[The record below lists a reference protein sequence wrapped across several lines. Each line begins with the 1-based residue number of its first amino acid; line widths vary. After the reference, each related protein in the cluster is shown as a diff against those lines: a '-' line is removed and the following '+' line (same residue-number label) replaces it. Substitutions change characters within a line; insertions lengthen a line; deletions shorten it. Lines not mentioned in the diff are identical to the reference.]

1 MAQGG
6 SIMDP
11 LKFACSICLDLL
23 KEPVTIPCGHNY
35 CMDCI
40 KIHWN
45 GEAQRKIYSCPQC
58 RRTFSPRPVLEKNIM
73 LAELVE
79 ELKKTE
85 LRSTPADLSH
95 PGPEGVFCDVC
106 SEMKMKAVKSC
117 LDCLASY
124 CEEHLRP
131 HSDVPALRKHK
142 LVGPSG
148 NLHQN
153 VCSLHDEVMK
163 IFCRTDQ
170 RCICYLCLMDEHK
183 NHETV
188 SAAAEF
194 TEKQKKLEETRQQV
208 QQRIES
214 REKDMKELQQEV
226 ENINTSADKAVEDS
240 EEIFNQMI
248 ILIQKRSSE
257 VKQKIRSQQE
267 AEVSRVLD
275 LQEELEQEISDLK
288 SKDREMET
296 LSNTEDHSQFLHRYS
311 SLSALSQSTHSSG
324 LPVCPLRFFEEVT
337 KAAADTKDK
346 LQELLRDKEENIS
359 MTEAKPD
366 VLPPKPE
373 PMNQVQDSASSSMH
387 EETRENFL
395 QYTRKITLDL
405 NTAHELLEISEGNRT
420 VTMMRESGYYLY
432 HPDRF
437 DRRWQVLSK
446 QSLTGR
452 CYWEVE
458 WSGAGVQIAVT
469 YKSICRDG
477 DYDDSSF
484 GLNEKSWALH
494 CRRNSYTFYHD
505 SIDTPVSGPD
515 SSTIGVYLDHGA
527 GVLAFYSVSET
538 MTLLHRVQTRFR
550 KPLHVGIWL
559 SRSTGTTVEILK
571 LKGPKR
577 RGATAF

>member
-6 SIMDP
+6 SMMDP

-58 RRTFSPRPVLEKNIM
+58 RRTFSPRPVLVKNTM

-79 ELKKTE
+79 ELKKTNR
-85 LRSTPADLSH
+85 RSTLCYA
-95 PGPEGVFCDVC
+95 GPEDVSCDVC
-106 SEMKMKAVKSC
+106 SGRKLKAVKSC

-124 CEEHLRP
+124 CEEHLQS
-131 HSDVPALRKHK
+131 HYESSENHE
-142 LVGPSG
+142 LVEASKS
-148 NLHQN
+148 LKEN
-153 VCSLHDEVMK
+153 VCSRHNQMMK

-170 RCICYLCLMDEHK
+170 INICYLCLMDGHK
-183 NHETV
+183 GHNTTV

-194 TEKQKKLEETRQQV
+194 TEKQKKLEETRLEV
-208 QQRIES
+208 QQRIKS

-248 ILIQKRSSE
+248 LLIQKRSSE
-257 VKQKIRSQQE
+257 VTQQIRSQQE
-267 AEVSRVLD
+267 AEVSQVLD
-275 LQEELEQEISDLK
+275 LQEELEEEIRDLR

-296 LSNTEDHSQFLHRYS
+296 LSHTEDHSQFLHRYS
-311 SLSALSQSTHSSG
+311 SLSALSQSTYSSG

-337 KAAADTKDK
+337 KAASDTRDK

-359 MTEAKPD
+359 MT
-366 VLPPKPE
+366 
-373 PMNQVQDSASSSMH
+373 

-420 VTMMRESGYYLY
+420 VTMMREREDYPD

-458 WSGAGVQIAVT
+458 WSGAGVEIAVT
-469 YKSICRDG
+469 YKSICREG
-477 DYDDSSF
+477 DSVDSSF
-484 GLNEKSWALH
+484 GLNKKSWAL
-494 CRRNSYTFYHD
+494 CCGDDSYTFYHNG
-505 SIDTPVSGPD
+505 IDTPVSVPD
-515 SSTIGVYLDHGA
+515 SSTIGVYLDHRA

-538 MTLLHRVQTRFR
+538 MTLLHKVRTRFY

-559 SRSTGTTVEILK
+559 SFVQNRMVKPVEL
-571 LKGPKR
+571 
-577 RGATAF
+577 

>member
-1 MAQGG
+1 MTSWQQEKNF
-6 SIMDP
+6 S
-11 LKFACSICLDLL
+11 CSICLDLL
-23 KEPVTIPCGHNY
+23 KDPVTVPCGHSY
-35 CMDCI
+35 CMSCI
-40 KIHWN
+40 QNYWDKEDERGSH
-45 GEAQRKIYSCPQC
+45 SCPQC

-85 LRSTPADLSH
+85 LRSGL
-95 PGPEGVFCDVC
+95 
-106 SEMKMKAVKSC
+106 
-117 LDCLASY
+117 Y
-124 CEEHLRP
+124 Y
-131 HSDVPALRKHK
+131 

-194 TEKQKKLEETRQQV
+194 TEKQKKLGETRLEV

-248 ILIQKRSSE
+248 RLLQKRSSE
-257 VKQKIRSQQE
+257 VTQQIRSQQE

-275 LQEELEQEISDLK
+275 LQEELEQEIRDLR

-296 LSNTEDHSQFLHRYS
+296 LSHTEDHSQFLHRYS

-337 KAAADTKDK
+337 KAASDTRDK
-346 LQELLRDKEENIS
+346 LQELLTAKLENIS
-359 MTEAKPD
+359 MTEAIID
-366 VLPPKPE
+366 VLPPNQE
-373 PMNQVQDSASSSMH
+373 PKSRNDFLKYS
-387 EETRENFL
+387 REL
-395 QYTRKITLDL
+395 TLDP
-405 NTAHELLEISEGNRT
+405 NTANMYLLLSEGNRKAKVMKQQRYHYT
-420 VTMMRESGYYLY
+420 

-437 DRRWQVLSK
+437 TACVQVLSREH
-446 QSLTGR
+446 LTGR

-458 WSGAGVQIAVT
+458 WRGEAVYVT
-469 YKSICRDG
+469 VAYG
-477 DYDDSSF
+477 DTPRSDNCLF
-484 GLNEKSWALH
+484 GCNDRSWSLY
-494 CRRNSYTFYHD
+494 CG
-505 SIDTPVSGPD
+505 IDLYRFWCNKVRTPVSGPG
-515 SSTIGVYLDHGA
+515 SSRVGVYLDHGA

-538 MTLLHRVQTRFR
+538 MTLLHRVQTTFTQ
-550 KPLHVGIWL
+550 PLHAGFRFGTVGDSAEFI
-559 SRSTGTTVEILK
+559 K
-571 LKGPKR
+571 LK
-577 RGATAF
+577 

>member
-1 MAQGG
+1 M
-6 SIMDP
+6 
-11 LKFACSICLDLL
+11 
-23 KEPVTIPCGHNY
+23 V
-35 CMDCI
+35 
-40 KIHWN
+40 
-45 GEAQRKIYSCPQC
+45 
-58 RRTFSPRPVLEKNIM
+58 
-73 LAELVE
+73 
-79 ELKKTE
+79 
-85 LRSTPADLSH
+85 
-95 PGPEGVFCDVC
+95 
-106 SEMKMKAVKSC
+106 
-117 LDCLASY
+117 
-124 CEEHLRP
+124 EHLRP

-311 SLSALSQSTHSSG
+311 SLSAL
-324 LPVCPLRFFEEVT
+324 
-337 KAAADTKDK
+337 K
-346 LQELLRDKEENIS
+346 
-359 MTEAKPD
+359 
-366 VLPPKPE
+366 

-559 SRSTGTTVEILK
+559 SVMVSETL
-571 LKGPKR
+571 
-577 RGATAF
+577 